1 MSTNFQIFEQ
11 NMIRVIY
18 KKRIALRGKLD
29 IIKKVFD
36 IEIDYEFRL
45 WNAARLNSW
54 LTRLNN
60 ALSYRENL
68 NRNEIY
74 VLTKHFGLEG
84 NGREKLDEI
93 AEVLKCSRSTISRI
107 EASAIK
113 KLKEL
118 FEEEREKECLTSQEE
133 VDEIVNQEFSKITKL
148 TTVEGLINNRVTLKK
163 SELSKIRLFDLPIE
177 IDFVNLMEKFE
188 VYTIQD
194 LIDFY
199 IKMGPNE
206 LVNTR
211 EIGEINF
218 KKTLSILKKYIDVE
232 QLNKKAS
239 KYNRFSKPKKP
250 NL

>member
-11 NMIRVIY
+11 NMIRVVY

-36 IEIDYEFRL
+36 IEVDYEFRL

-60 ALSYRENL
+60 ALSYREKL

-133 VDEIVNQEFSKITKL
+133 VDEMVNQEFSKITKL

-218 KKTLSILKKYIDVE
+218 KRTLSILKKYIDVE

>member
-1 MSTNFQIFEQ
+1 MRTNLQVFEQ
-11 NMIRVIY
+11 NMLREMYRKRV
-18 KKRIALRGKLD
+18 ALRGKLD

-36 IEIDYEFRL
+36 IEDDYEFRFL
-45 WNAARLNSW
+45 NFTRLNSW

-93 AEVLKCSRSTISRI
+93 AEELKCSRSTISRI

-113 KLKEL
+113 KLREL
-118 FEEEREKECLTSQEE
+118 LQSERFNECLTSKEE
-133 VDEIVNQEFSKITKL
+133 VDEILNQEFSKITKL

-177 IDFVNLMEKFE
+177 IDFVKLMEKFE

-211 EIGEINF
+211 EIGEVNF
-218 KKTLSILKKYIDVE
+218 KRTLSILKKYIDVE